1 MCAQVDATT
10 FLSFVCKA
18 CHQEIEAPAGMA
30 RREAECPACGAIIEV
45 HDTSEPGTIWAKAG
59 AEPDRPTN
67 EQVDA
72 MKSRTI
78 RIELNDQ
85 W

>member
-1 MCAQVDATT
+1 MCAKVDATT
-10 FLSFVCKA
+10 YLSFVCKV
-18 CHQEIEAPAGMA
+18 CHQEIEAPVGMA

-45 HDTSEPGTIWAKAG
+45 PETSEPGTIWAAG
-59 AEPDRPTN
+59 PEVAQPTK

-78 RIELNDQ
+78 RIELTDQ

>member
-10 FLSFVCKA
+10 FLSFLCKA
-18 CHQEIEAPAGMA
+18 CHQEIEAPVGMA
-30 RREAECPACGAIIEV
+30 RREAECPACGAIIEIP
-45 HDTSEPGTIWAKAG
+45 DASEPGTIWAAAG
-59 AEPDRPTN
+59 TESDLQASR
-67 EQVDA
+67 QADA

>member
-1 MCAQVDATT
+1 MCAKVDATT
-10 FLSFVCKA
+10 YLSFVCKA

-30 RREAECPACGAIIEV
+30 RREAECPSCGAIIEV
-45 HDTSEPGTIWAKAG
+45 PEVSEPGTIWAAG
-59 AEPDRPTN
+59 SEVAQPTK